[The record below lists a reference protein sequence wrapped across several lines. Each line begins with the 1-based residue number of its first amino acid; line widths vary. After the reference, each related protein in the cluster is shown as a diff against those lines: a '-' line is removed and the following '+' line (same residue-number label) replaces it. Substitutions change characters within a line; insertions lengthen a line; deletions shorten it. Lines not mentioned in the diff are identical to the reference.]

1 MILTSDNETI
11 TNDFSSETKDS
22 FISYKNIIFNLLSDS
37 SYLGERVNKFPFTNV
52 DVSKNFPVIG
62 TNTSGGNHSYYVY
75 LPNDLEIFRNKIEE
89 IETLTFDESLN
100 VAQNFEKLFEII
112 DGFLD
117 LHKNLNSI
125 LEEHNIPFFI
135 KDEQWTIWIK
145 SMKKMFRNLT
155 EIRNYNDNYLNNLDL
170 KLKFLDPWIS
180 NYKIIWLKKIF
191 GELSKPKNE
200 RLSNIYNFS
209 IIDFLDLP
217 TRKSDFYSD
226 GKIREDIVKINE
238 LIGLTPNNSWLLSG
252 SASESYYNKTA
263 YENFTGGNVFYQI
276 LRSSTFNDGKG
287 AILSLLE
294 YILSNNESLLSPDEE
309 NNPVFE
315 ELKWLVDKSY
325 SKPDFIDAENYSFK
339 DVSALYLK
347 LLIELVKKDLVKYS
361 EKNQD
366 QIVENYLKEYKS
378 NFEFYEENS
387 VLLDSAIQEAKN
399 YKNSTFSEI
408 QKEKYSVFSNF
419 WNSNIGGSVLKTPFK
434 FLKSVERDDLL
445 NYLNKLI
452 EKINNDVSENNL
464 DELRSVERKIYKA
477 IFVANFREKILL
489 YTIQN
494 LLGYGKDSYRN
505 SIHNLNKS
513 QMRDLIQTILNV
525 PIPAINYDN
534 FENDIDN
541 KTVNNLSGSLA
552 KYLFRYVIGG
562 DNYQF
567 VDLNKHPFIRFDNN
581 LIDSINTIY
590 SKLFEITI
598 NSKNELTKNN
608 ELLEQIQEK
617 LNTIPNF
624 TKTNSKFKEIFN
636 NLNTLKTKISNFSQE
651 FWWLTD
657 KEGVS
662 KPEVTFINK
671 EDGSNNYN
679 AKEMLKFAREFDKNY
694 QLLQAFNDNFL
705 TKFLEK
711 LEQKIAANTENDNQE
726 FYWNDVEIEN
736 YLNLAKKWFE
746 KFDSFILDF
755 YWTNYYKNDDYDNNL
770 SDEDKEL
777 QDSENFV
784 NGKKR
789 YFYDPN
795 ISSSILLETS
805 EIQEIAKGENFEES
819 DIFNQNQ
826 PEYEERD
833 GEDLES
839 SSNNEYYRK
848 LGFYDIDNRI
858 KFSEFSSSLDVS
870 SNFNNAWMSPLFE
883 SLNEITNNYLETKVS
898 MISDYVDELGHL
910 NDAQKTYVKDFFATK
925 ELDYIHNE
933 LENKLRSDDESIKN
947 GADFVDLNKAM
958 EELINTKNDTEIN
971 NPEND
976 YLPEANWVLSDE
988 KEKPETISDNSITDK
1003 NYNLDQVNKL
1013 IVLLKYQ
1020 NHKKEIIENIKEL
1033 TNLTQEQKNTFLEQV
1048 EAIVVDETNDQTNVE
1063 NLNTILDKAT
1073 EKDTEIK
1080 NNKLTF
1086 ENYKSAK
1093 KEEIDTLTNLLPE
1106 DQTNFKN
1113 KIENVVYDPN
1123 KSLEE
1128 NKAKIDN
1135 IVKTAKDLNDNINRY
1150 IEDFNNYKNT
1160 LITRINQL
1168 ENLSDNEKNTF
1179 INQLNALNYDRTESL
1194 ENNKAKL
1201 DQIFNSAQSADTE
1214 KAKKIQNVLNAL
1226 NNLNQN
1232 QKTVVKEN
1240 LKNQSSENLDNVE
1253 NAKAPYENLNNK
1265 MGDLATKTEQ
1275 LIAKDPSASILN
1287 EANWVLDKEESSKPE
1302 SITAGNKQDNN
1313 YNDAQVETLI
1323 NQLDYKLDQE
1333 NKKVEIDALTNL
1345 TQEQKNEYKEQ
1356 LGRVYHNDQTL
1367 AQNKNALEEILNN
1380 AKTKDAQIA
1389 NDKNDFNAYKEAK
1402 KAEIDALN
1410 TLNQSEKNV
1419 YLEKI
1424 NNLTFDPSQNL
1435 EANKAKVDNIVQEAT
1450 LANTNKE
1457 NKINQLIA
1465 DNLNNLNNLQKAEVK
1480 DHLKS
1485 ENMTNLNQDSISSY
1499 QELNKKMGQLKAKE
1513 AEVREN
1519 FADLDLLDEAA
1530 WVLDKENSSKPE
1542 SITAGNEQSDN
1553 NYSTDQV
1560 TNLINQLNF
1569 EENKKTKSKA
1579 INLLTNL
1586 SSEEKNHYNKLIEQA
1601 STNEEVNSIFAQ
1613 AQNNDQAKGNLINA
1627 IDSDTAYQ
1635 YLNEKQ
1641 KEAIKEEIKNSNNIE
1656 IDNSQ
1661 LPSTSSVISKAK
1673 ELNNAMH
1680 SLKDLVD
1687 DKVNT
1692 SQVPYSGAN
1701 LDNKNQYNDLI
1712 HAGDDLTKNTNPSDA
1727 LLNNKITEPHDS
1739 ANWNK
1744 TAVEQLIN
1752 AIKDEQKALSY
1763 SAISNLDNLSEEEKD
1778 HFNAIVNDPSSTPEQ
1793 IKAAVEKANEI
1804 NQNKTN
1810 TINQIR
1816 NNLEYTNLNQAQKD
1830 AAIQAIKNSN
1840 AEVYSNA
1847 SNQSLTKVLENTK
1860 ALDDSMK
1867 VLNDLV
1873 TKSDTVKTSNAYIN
1887 ASEETQNTYNQAISA
1902 AKELQ
1907 NSTNPDVS
1915 RLDGVDSQSDANW
1928 NKEAVDQLIN
1938 KIKNTL
1944 RNADN
1949 DTINKLPNLTDAEKE
1964 AFINEINNSENITP
1978 EETQAIV
1985 NKANALNNKKQTAID
2000 KINNYPNL
2008 SDEEKAKLTKEIQ
2021 DVDYSANTSDAT
2033 KDGELE
2039 NIVNDAKRINDV
2051 KQAKID
2057 AINTNYEHL
2066 NDSQKAQV
2074 KKEIIASNLESISDA
2089 NNELTTAAEERANA
2103 LNNSM
2108 KALKDALRDSKVVQN
2123 QDDFINST
2131 NETLKDK
2138 IQRATTAGDKLVVN
2152 TNPTADDLAN
2162 LDHATVQND
2171 ENWNKEAVDNLTND
2185 LKTLIKDFKN
2195 EVIDNLPNLSQAEK
2209 DAFKDQINKA
2219 TSQEEIDSIV
2229 AKAKADNTAKGNIIK
2244 QIEDLSNL
2252 NKAQKANLIN
2262 QVKNSNL
2269 NSLDNSN
2276 NQLTRDVLA
2285 NANELNNVMGQIKDK
2300 SAQLSPSPSTAT
2312 ILNETN
2318 WVLDKENSSK
2328 PDSITAGD
2336 KEDNDYNLNEA
2347 NVLLKALTKARY
2359 VQAIDQL
2366 EWLNKAEK
2374 DQAKAELD
2382 AENAD
2387 YDGVLAKAQAKDS
2400 KKAQSYN
2407 DQIVPNL
2414 DFLNQPQKANLKDI
2428 FKAATLDETFDSNS
2442 VDNTRT
2448 SGVIN
2453 NVSAIANLMEQIE
2466 EIYQIDKDQT
2476 LETLKAKKPSINEE
2490 KLNEYLDNLIIAGK
2504 VLEFEPND
2512 PEIDINYSKE
2522 ELEDLFRKLILIS
2535 GFDDSKFPY
2544 LSSNEKKELND
2555 TYFSDQTTDDQKI
2568 AVLNKYI
2575 DVNQKKAQ
2583 KIATLK
2589 NIELLN
2595 KKQQEAFEKDL
2606 INHDLEENDSIIN
2619 EAREV
2624 GTLMKQVNELVE
2636 NNSFDNLSILP
2647 EANWLVDQTTIKP
2660 SNLVVGEKEDN
2671 NYNKDQVEQVLNSL
2685 LNQINLAKLDT
2696 LSYLSEEEKTNFRNQ
2711 LQSPAS
2717 QNQKNNEQILTK
2729 ATDLNA
2735 FKGNLI
2741 NNYKEN
2747 DFTHLNREQLT
2758 HFEKDAINSSLN
2770 SDKEFEPTLIEKYKT
2785 LDTSMSELVPLYENY
2800 LPKNINDLFKDNLED
2815 LTNFEQA
2822 MREASYILEKDPYQ
2836 NQSKPSD
2843 FNIDYDNEKVQ
2854 DVIQRLKMSL
2864 AHNEKIQQQNSL
2876 NADIED
2882 LEKRINSLLNRT
2894 NLDQETINKY
2904 KDYLTQIKTAQS
2916 NGDIETQRTLVDE
2929 TKASLDQ
2936 AEELDQLLTNLTLDL
2951 ETFKNSNAN
2960 AEESQKNKVN
2970 LVSEIQKVKNY
2981 VNNLNEKIKND
2992 LNSELVKEEKTS
3004 NLAQSYIDIVDAIL
3018 NKNNEKYN
3026 DAMKILIDNELNLNS
3041 LLTQLN
3047 NQINEN
3053 AYFDS
3058 FNDKGQTKLTKSD
3071 FQNVDFSLLPN
3082 VINTALNLNEKTSK
3096 FWTPVILMIAG
3107 VITSFLAFLIAK
3119 KRKKIN
3125 N

>member
-1 MILTSDNETI
+1 MNKNQKKNKKILKFLPLLGLLPISVLTIGQLTKSNLNVKKNEALNNNQKPPFTFGHVILTSDNETI

-37 SYLGERVNKFPFTNV
+37 SDLGQNVNKIPFTNAN
-52 DVSKNFPVIG
+52 VSKNFPVIG
-62 TNTSGGNHSYYVY
+62 TNASGGNHSYYVY
-75 LPNDLEIFRNKIEE
+75 LPDDLEIFRNKIEE

-112 DGFLD
+112 DDFLD

-145 SMKKMFRNLT
+145 SMKKMFRNLR

-170 KLKFLDPWIS
+170 KWKFLDPWIS

-200 RLSNIYNFS
+200 RLSNIYNFR

-217 TRKSDFYSD
+217 TRKSDFYLD

-252 SASESYYNKTA
+252 SASNSYYNNTA

-276 LRSSTFNDGKG
+276 LRSSTFNDGKD

-366 QIVENYLKEYKS
+366 QIVEDYLKEYKS

-387 VLLDSAIQEAKN
+387 ILLDSAIQEAKN

-408 QKEKYSVFSNF
+408 QNEKYSVFSNY

-477 IFVANFREKILL
+477 IFAANFREKILL

-534 FENDIDN
+534 FENDIDDE
-541 KTVNNLSGSLA
+541 TVNNLSGSLA

-562 DNYQF
+562 SNYQF
-567 VDLNKHPFIRFDNN
+567 VDLNNKHPFIRFDNN

-711 LEQKIAANTENDNQE
+711 LEQKIAVNTENDNQE

-755 YWTNYYKNDDYDNNL
+755 YWTDYYKNDDYDSNL

-789 YFYDPN
+789 YFYDPD

-819 DIFNQNQ
+819 EIFDQNQ

-833 GEDLES
+833 ADDLES

-883 SLNEITNNYLETKVS
+883 SLNEITNNYLESKVS

-910 NDAQKTYVKDFFATK
+910 NDAQKTHVKDFFATK

-1086 ENYKSAK
+1086 DNYKSAK
-1093 KEEIDTLTNLLPE
+1093 KEEIDTLTNLLPD

-1168 ENLSDNEKNTF
+1168 ENLNDNEKTTF

-1232 QKTVVKEN
+1232 QKTAVKEN

-1356 LGRVYHNDQTL
+1356 LERVYHNDQTL

-1402 KAEIDALN
+1402 KVEINALN
-1410 TLNQSEKNV
+1410 TLNQSEKAV

-1435 EANKAKVDNIVQEAT
+1435 ETNKAKVDNIVQEAT
-1450 LANTNKE
+1450 LTNTNKE

-1499 QELNKKMGQLKAKE
+1499 QELNEKMGQLKAKE

-1553 NYSTDQV
+1553 NYSTNQV

-1661 LPSTSSVISKAK
+1661 LASTSSVISKAK

-1712 HAGDDLTKNTNPSDA
+1712 HAGDDLTKNTNPSNA

-1763 SAISNLDNLSEEEKD
+1763 SAISNLNNLSEEEKD

-1810 TINQIR
+1810 AINQIR

-1873 TKSDTVKTSNAYIN
+1873 TKSDTVKTSNA
-1887 ASEETQNTYNQAISA
+1887 
-1902 AKELQ
+1902 
-1907 NSTNPDVS
+1907 
-1915 RLDGVDSQSDANW
+1915 
-1928 NKEAVDQLIN
+1928 
-1938 KIKNTL
+1938 
-1944 RNADN
+1944 
-1949 DTINKLPNLTDAEKE
+1949 
-1964 AFINEINNSENITP
+1964 
-1978 EETQAIV
+1978 
-1985 NKANALNNKKQTAID
+1985 
-2000 KINNYPNL
+2000 
-2008 SDEEKAKLTKEIQ
+2008 
-2021 DVDYSANTSDAT
+2021 
-2033 KDGELE
+2033 
-2039 NIVNDAKRINDV
+2039 
-2051 KQAKID
+2051 
-2057 AINTNYEHL
+2057 
-2066 NDSQKAQV
+2066 
-2074 KKEIIASNLESISDA
+2074 
-2089 NNELTTAAEERANA
+2089 
-2103 LNNSM
+2103 
-2108 KALKDALRDSKVVQN
+2108 
-2123 QDDFINST
+2123 
-2131 NETLKDK
+2131 
-2138 IQRATTAGDKLVVN
+2138 
-2152 TNPTADDLAN
+2152 
-2162 LDHATVQND
+2162 
-2171 ENWNKEAVDNLTND
+2171 
-2185 LKTLIKDFKN
+2185 
-2195 EVIDNLPNLSQAEK
+2195 
-2209 DAFKDQINKA
+2209 
-2219 TSQEEIDSIV
+2219 
-2229 AKAKADNTAKGNIIK
+2229 
-2244 QIEDLSNL
+2244 
-2252 NKAQKANLIN
+2252 
-2262 QVKNSNL
+2262 
-2269 NSLDNSN
+2269 
-2276 NQLTRDVLA
+2276 
-2285 NANELNNVMGQIKDK
+2285 
-2300 SAQLSPSPSTAT
+2300 
-2312 ILNETN
+2312 
-2318 WVLDKENSSK
+2318 
-2328 PDSITAGD
+2328 
-2336 KEDNDYNLNEA
+2336 
-2347 NVLLKALTKARY
+2347 
-2359 VQAIDQL
+2359 
-2366 EWLNKAEK
+2366 
-2374 DQAKAELD
+2374 
-2382 AENAD
+2382 
-2387 YDGVLAKAQAKDS
+2387 
-2400 KKAQSYN
+2400 
-2407 DQIVPNL
+2407 
-2414 DFLNQPQKANLKDI
+2414 
-2428 FKAATLDETFDSNS
+2428 
-2442 VDNTRT
+2442 
-2448 SGVIN
+2448 
-2453 NVSAIANLMEQIE
+2453 
-2466 EIYQIDKDQT
+2466 
-2476 LETLKAKKPSINEE
+2476 
-2490 KLNEYLDNLIIAGK
+2490 
-2504 VLEFEPND
+2504 
-2512 PEIDINYSKE
+2512 
-2522 ELEDLFRKLILIS
+2522 
-2535 GFDDSKFPY
+2535 
-2544 LSSNEKKELND
+2544 
-2555 TYFSDQTTDDQKI
+2555 
-2568 AVLNKYI
+2568 
-2575 DVNQKKAQ
+2575 
-2583 KIATLK
+2583 
-2589 NIELLN
+2589 
-2595 KKQQEAFEKDL
+2595 
-2606 INHDLEENDSIIN
+2606 
-2619 EAREV
+2619 
-2624 GTLMKQVNELVE
+2624 
-2636 NNSFDNLSILP
+2636 
-2647 EANWLVDQTTIKP
+2647 
-2660 SNLVVGEKEDN
+2660 
-2671 NYNKDQVEQVLNSL
+2671 
-2685 LNQINLAKLDT
+2685 
-2696 LSYLSEEEKTNFRNQ
+2696 
-2711 LQSPAS
+2711 
-2717 QNQKNNEQILTK
+2717 
-2729 ATDLNA
+2729 
-2735 FKGNLI
+2735 
-2741 NNYKEN
+2741 
-2747 DFTHLNREQLT
+2747 
-2758 HFEKDAINSSLN
+2758 
-2770 SDKEFEPTLIEKYKT
+2770 
-2785 LDTSMSELVPLYENY
+2785 
-2800 LPKNINDLFKDNLED
+2800 
-2815 LTNFEQA
+2815 
-2822 MREASYILEKDPYQ
+2822 
-2836 NQSKPSD
+2836 
-2843 FNIDYDNEKVQ
+2843 
-2854 DVIQRLKMSL
+2854 
-2864 AHNEKIQQQNSL
+2864 
-2876 NADIED
+2876 
-2882 LEKRINSLLNRT
+2882 
-2894 NLDQETINKY
+2894 
-2904 KDYLTQIKTAQS
+2904 
-2916 NGDIETQRTLVDE
+2916 
-2929 TKASLDQ
+2929 
-2936 AEELDQLLTNLTLDL
+2936 
-2951 ETFKNSNAN
+2951 
-2960 AEESQKNKVN
+2960 
-2970 LVSEIQKVKNY
+2970 
-2981 VNNLNEKIKND
+2981 
-2992 LNSELVKEEKTS
+2992 
-3004 NLAQSYIDIVDAIL
+3004 
-3018 NKNNEKYN
+3018 
-3026 DAMKILIDNELNLNS
+3026 
-3041 LLTQLN
+3041 
-3047 NQINEN
+3047 
-3053 AYFDS
+3053 
-3058 FNDKGQTKLTKSD
+3058 
-3071 FQNVDFSLLPN
+3071 
-3082 VINTALNLNEKTSK
+3082 
-3096 FWTPVILMIAG
+3096 
-3107 VITSFLAFLIAK
+3107 
-3119 KRKKIN
+3119 
-3125 N
+3125 